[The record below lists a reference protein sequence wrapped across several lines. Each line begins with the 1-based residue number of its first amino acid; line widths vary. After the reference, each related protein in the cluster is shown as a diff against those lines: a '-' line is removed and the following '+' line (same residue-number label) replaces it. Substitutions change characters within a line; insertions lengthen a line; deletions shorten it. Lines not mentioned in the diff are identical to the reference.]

1 MSATA
6 LPQQQRQTLDNIL
19 AECRA
24 LGALRLRRLAAHVS
38 GCLCAQQQPGIW
50 ITYTVAR
57 SEWAVSYHIHM
68 DQVPE
73 RSSLGGGRGGRGAQG
88 RHANLCRFFQS
99 DGLSLE
105 QAQRVAMIFCRE
117 QKRATRRRTLMRAAT
132 PSQEV
137 EVQLHTHGT
146 AQHSTPQHTARTQRR
161 QARSHPHPQPYIPTF
176 ARTAASTPAHSRTL
190 TTGKTDSTHNAR

>member
-19 AECRA
+19 AECRS
-24 LGALRLRRLAAHVS
+24 LGAQRLQRLTAHVS
-38 GCLCAQQQPGIW
+38 GCLCAQQQPGTW
-50 ITYTVAR
+50 INYTVAR
-57 SEWAVSYHIHM
+57 SEWAVSYHIHNG
-68 DQVPE
+68 
-73 RSSLGGGRGGRGAQG
+73 SSARAKFFGWRRGGRGAQG

-132 PSQEV
+132 PSQEA

-161 QARSHPHPQPYIPTF
+161 QARSHPHP
-176 ARTAASTPAHSRTL
+176 
-190 TTGKTDSTHNAR
+190 